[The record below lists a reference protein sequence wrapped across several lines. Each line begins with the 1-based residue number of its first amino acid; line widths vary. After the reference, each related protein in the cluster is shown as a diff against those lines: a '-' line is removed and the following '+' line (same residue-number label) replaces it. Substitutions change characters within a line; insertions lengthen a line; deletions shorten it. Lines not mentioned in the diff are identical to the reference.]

1 MIRFMCVGIVV
12 LTVKLHWLF
21 LYSFYIEQILFC
33 FKPVLNMKILEK
45 STTLKVV
52 PQNYTICVEIGGPL
66 IACGDC

>member
-1 MIRFMCVGIVV
+1 MCGIVV
-12 LTVKLHWLF
+12 LTVKLYWLF
-21 LYSFYIEQILFC
+21 LYSFYIEQILIC

-52 PQNYTICVEIGGPL
+52 PQNYTIFLVYGGPL